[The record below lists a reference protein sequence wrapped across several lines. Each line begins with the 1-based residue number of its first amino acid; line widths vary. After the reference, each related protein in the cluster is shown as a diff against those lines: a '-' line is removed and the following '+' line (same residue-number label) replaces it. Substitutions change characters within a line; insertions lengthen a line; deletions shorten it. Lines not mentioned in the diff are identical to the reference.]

1 MDAIKKQKEEEEV
14 FISDLNVLSDKYIYS
29 EINGSKQH
37 LKNEINNTI
46 LKHFAVVRI
55 INFNIIN
62 HFLDSLFTKYKK
74 INYNENL
81 SKKENRYIELKTRRS
96 IIEIK
101 HTFITSLTESLRYKK
116 STSETTIK
124 NKIETLNTINI
135 NSIHSRMLEMGM
147 NKEEIAKLR
156 NKSVRALSKIEKVYN
171 EKIYQAQNDKIKE
184 KTIKRKITN
193 NNKQKNKK
201 RKTETNSDSNKNY
214 HIIF

>member
-1 MDAIKKQKEEEEV
+1 MDGIKKQKEEEEV
-14 FISDLNVLSDKYIYS
+14 FIGDLNVLSDKYIYS

-62 HFLDSLFTKYKK
+62 HFFDSLFTKYKK

-81 SKKENRYIELKTRRS
+81 SKKENRYIELKIRRS

-147 NKEEIAKLR
+147 KM
-156 NKSVRALSKIEKVYN
+156 
-171 EKIYQAQNDKIKE
+171 
-184 KTIKRKITN
+184 
-193 NNKQKNKK
+193 
-201 RKTETNSDSNKNY
+201 
-214 HIIF
+214 IFKWQFLQVLIRQSLLY